1 MNSVNPIAP
10 LVLIFLSLVVI
21 AVFAGNLTF

>member
-1 MNSVNPIAP
+1 MNSANPMAP